1 MSERPKIEDK
11 ALLYHLTC
19 MNNLPNIL
27 ETGLRSRES
36 VKGEFVDVADGEII
50 TGRATLNLQKMVPFH
65 FFANNPFDGRVLK
78 DHNSKSF
85 CIISVKRT
93 FAKENGWK
101 IIPKHPLASG
111 TVATLLDYDKGMS
124 QIDWELM
131 NTRDYKNSEC
141 KSVCM
146 AECLSSKTVE
156 PTNFH
161 CIFVKNDDDKKHV
174 EGLIKK
180 QGLSIF
186 VTVNSHMF

>member
-1 MSERPKIEDK
+1 MCERKKIEDG

-19 MNNLPNIL
+19 MKNLPNIL

-85 CIISVKRT
+85 CIISVRRT
-93 FAKENGWK
+93 FAKENDWK

-111 TVATLLDYDKGMS
+111 PVATLLDYDKGMA
-124 QIDWELM
+124 QIDWDLM
-131 NTRDYKNSEC
+131 NSRDYKNSEC

-146 AECLSSKTVE
+146 AECLSSKTVDAA
-156 PTNFH
+156 NFSG
-161 CIFVKNDDDKKHV
+161 IFVKSEDDKNYV
-174 EGLIKK
+174 EGLIKTK
-180 QGLSIF
+180 GLRMFI
-186 VTVNSHMF
+186 TVNSKMF